1 MTATRPRNRH
11 KLASLAV
18 RSLAA
23 LSLLVLLAGALL
35 AARLGQ
41 GPITI
46 AGLGP
51 MISEVLAARVG
62 DRLGFRIGDAAL
74 VAGPHFPTFAID
86 TLAVTEPDGR
96 PLLSAPRAEVSIDPF
111 ALLLGSVVPKRLE
124 IIDVELRL
132 SLLPDGA
139 LDWPRPE
146 AAGAAPPPAPPL
158 DTTSAPQ
165 APAPPV
171 PEASTAPEPSQ
182 GDIDRPG
189 QQVPS
194 PPLTQ
199 AMGALR
205 AAIDM
210 LTSPLSPIG
219 AIDRIAITRGRLV
232 IDDRTADRTLIFR
245 GLDVA
250 FAKVSGTPQF
260 DLSVEGPNGRWSAT
274 GRAYGDPGTE
284 RGLTLALRNLSL
296 DEILLASGARSFG
309 ADTNMPASI
318 ETEVG
323 LSADGSLVRADGR
336 FRLGAGYLRFDD
348 PEDEPMM
355 IDEITG
361 GFRLEPA
368 TGRIVIERSRLV
380 AATTLV
386 SLGGTVTAPRAPSEP
401 WTISLAA
408 AEPGVA
414 GPERPG
420 QVPVRIDTT
429 EIAARLYPGDRTFV
443 IDRLAFSGPDCGFA
457 MAGTIDWANGPRVRL
472 GASISPTP
480 VKTVL
485 RLWPSFMV
493 APVRAWLLAH
503 ATEGTFQSGTLQ
515 LDFDA
520 PTIEAM
526 RAERA
531 PPDDSVLL
539 DFTIS
544 GGGLEILPG
553 VPPLRGFDGKGHVT
567 GRSSSFLVTNGTID
581 LGEGRVVA
589 VPDGTFHIADAD
601 LKPLPASITANV
613 SASIA
618 TIAELLRYERLQ
630 PYARLP
636 IDLATLHGEVAGRLA
651 LGVTLDPQARPEDNP
666 LEVHATI
673 ADFTAERVLGSV
685 GLEAGS
691 ATIDLGPSGLRAV
704 GQGRI
709 LGAPASFDVTQAGMR
724 PAKAAV
730 KLTLDEAFLSAHGL
744 GAAQGVGGTVL
755 ASIVA
760 PLGAGDRPSAE
771 VELDL
776 TRSTLELPGLVKPEG
791 RPGKVAFIL
800 AVKERTTALE
810 RVSVE
815 VPPADARGAIELGTD
830 LSLLSAKFPIAKL
843 SPGDDMKIDA
853 VRVGDTVRVAIRGS
867 AIDARPF
874 LKTLLFVPSARKSAV
889 AAAAAAEAS
898 QAGGVTEVE
907 IEVKAGLLSG
917 YNKAVVTGAEVRMVK
932 RGEELRQLTVAG
944 RFGREP
950 LSGNLT
956 GAPAAP
962 LFNLSTDDAGSL
974 LSFLDLYKHMEG
986 GRLSL
991 GVRMDPGALD
1001 GMLVI
1006 RDFLLRDEPA
1016 LRRLVD
1022 EGVPADN
1029 SGRQPRIDTGAVAFS
1044 NLEVRFRRAG
1054 NRLDLTDGTMSGASI
1069 GLTVDGWLDY
1079 VGDRVDVT
1087 GTFIPAFALNNM
1099 FSQIPVFGT
1108 LLGGGTN
1115 EGLLGVNF
1123 RIEGRASAPTLT
1135 INPLSFIAPG
1145 IFRKIFGVGDN
1156 AFPAGAAQ

>member
-1 MTATRPRNRH
+1 MTAKRPRNRH
-11 KLASLAV
+11 KLATLAV
-18 RSLAA
+18 RSLAGI
-23 LSLLVLLAGALL
+23 LLLVLLAGSLL
-35 AARLGQ
+35 VARLGQ

-46 AGLGP
+46 SGLGP
-51 MISEVLAARVG
+51 MIADVLAARVG
-62 DRLGFRIGDAAL
+62 HRLGFRIGDAAL
-74 VAGPHFPTFAID
+74 VGGVHFPTFAID
-86 TLAVTEPDGR
+86 TLALTESDGR
-96 PLLSAPRAEVSIDPF
+96 PILSAPRAEVSIDLF
-111 ALLLGSVVPKRLE
+111 ALLGGIVIPKRLE
-124 IIDVELRL
+124 IFDVELRL

-139 LDWPRPE
+139 LDLPGPTPAGGAPPLSPPQGATDPAQAVETPPSESSPRPE
-146 AAGAAPPPAPPL
+146 GTRGGTDPPEPTAPPPAP
-158 DTTSAPQ
+158 SMA
-165 APAPPV
+165 
-171 PEASTAPEPSQ
+171 
-182 GDIDRPG
+182 
-189 QQVPS
+189 
-194 PPLTQ
+194 Q
-199 AMGALR
+199 AMGAIR
-205 AAIDM
+205 SAIDM
-210 LTSPLSPIG
+210 LTSPQSPIG
-219 AIDRIAITRGRLV
+219 AIDRIGITHGRLV

-250 FAKVSGTPQF
+250 FAKAGGAPQF
-260 DLSVEGPNGRWSAT
+260 DLSVDGPNGRWSAT
-274 GRAYGDPGTE
+274 GRAYGGPGTE
-284 RGLTLALRNLSL
+284 RGMTLSLHNLSL
-296 DEILLASGARSFG
+296 DEILLASGARSLG
-309 ADTNMPASI
+309 ADSNMPASLDAD
-318 ETEVG
+318 VG
-323 LSADGSLVRADGR
+323 LNADGTLLRAGAR

-380 AATTLV
+380 AATT
-386 SLGGTVTAPRAPSEP
+386 SLSLAGVVIAPRTAEEP
-401 WTISLAA
+401 WTISLGA

-420 QVPVRIDTT
+420 QVPVRIDAT
-429 EIAARLYPGDRTFV
+429 EISARLYPDDRKFV

-457 MAGTIDWANGPRVRL
+457 LAGTIDWTNGPRVRL

-503 ATEGTFQSGTLQ
+503 AGEGTFQSGTLQ
-515 LDFDA
+515 VDFDA

-567 GRSSSFLVTNGTID
+567 GRTSAFVVTNGMID
-581 LGEGRVVA
+581 LGEGRLIA
-589 VPDGTFHIADAD
+589 VPEGTFQIADAD
-601 LKPLPASITANV
+601 LRPVPAIVTAKV
-613 SASIA
+613 QASVE
-618 TIAELLRYERLQ
+618 TIAQLLSYDRLK

-636 IDLATLHGEVAGRLA
+636 IDLATLHGKIDGRLA
-651 LGVTLDPQARPEDNP
+651 LGLVLEPKARQEDNP
-666 LEVHATI
+666 LEIHATI

-685 GLEAGS
+685 GLESGS
-691 ATIDLGPSGLRAV
+691 ATIDLTPTGLRAF

-709 LGAPASFDVTQAGMR
+709 LGAPATFDVTQAGVR
-724 PAKAAV
+724 PARAAV
-730 KLTLDEAFLSAHGL
+730 KLALDEAFLSAHGL
-744 GAAQGVGGTVL
+744 GAAAGVGGTVS

-760 PLGAGDRPSAE
+760 PLGAGDRPTAE

-776 TRSTLELPGLVKPEG
+776 AKATLDLPGLIKAEG
-791 RPGKVAFIL
+791 RPGKVAFTL
-800 AVKERTTALE
+800 AVKERTIVLE

-815 VPPADARGAIELGTD
+815 VPPADARGSIELGAD
-830 LSLLSAKFPIAKL
+830 LSLQSARFPIAKL

-853 VRVGDTVRVAIRGS
+853 LRVGDTVKVIIRGS

-874 LKTLLFVPSARKSAV
+874 LKTLLFAPSDRR
-889 AAAAAAEAS
+889 AATATPEPAPEAN
-898 QAGGVTEVE
+898 VKEVE
-907 IEVKAGLLSG
+907 IDVRAALLSG
-917 YNKAVVTGAEVRMVK
+917 YNKSSVSGAEIRMVK
-932 RGEELRQLTVAG
+932 RGEALRQLSVAG

-991 GVRMDPGALD
+991 GVRLDPGSQD
-1001 GMLVI
+1001 GLLVI

-1022 EGVPADN
+1022 EGVPAERA
-1029 SGRQPRIDTGAVAFS
+1029 GRQAKIDAGAVAFS
-1044 NLEVRFRRAG
+1044 NLQVRFQRAG
-1054 NRLDLTDGTMSGASI
+1054 NRLDLSDGTMSGASI
-1069 GLTVDGWLDY
+1069 GLTVDGWLDL
-1079 VGDRVDVT
+1079 VSDRVDVT

-1115 EGLLGVNF
+1115 EGLIGVNY
-1123 RIEGRASAPTLT
+1123 RIEGRASAPTLS
-1135 INPLSFIAPG
+1135 INPLSMIAPG